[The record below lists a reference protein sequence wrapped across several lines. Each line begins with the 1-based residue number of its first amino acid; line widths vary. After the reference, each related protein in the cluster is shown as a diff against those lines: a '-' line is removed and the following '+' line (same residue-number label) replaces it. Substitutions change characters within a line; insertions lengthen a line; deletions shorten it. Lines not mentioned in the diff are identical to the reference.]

1 MATKKSKKGKQAA
14 EPKKEV
20 AAKKNKVSISKQFQ
34 GLDMSE
40 PGLWPFYP
48 QLMLCILVSVIVVI
62 LAWYF
67 VLSDSYEAIEAAE
80 RQEIALKE
88 EFTKKWTISRN
99 LDALM
104 VKRDKVMAYVT
115 LLERKLPDE
124 TEMENLLRQIS
135 TAAETNKLKVITL
148 TALPVIAQEYYV
160 EQPIAVKL
168 GGDSYHDVGR
178 FAEALASLERI
189 VTLDSVTLSSN
200 DPNAGEVAGITLDG
214 VLKTY
219 RYGQADQ
226 EGSQEDNSRSGQ
238 TGNRNNNRARK

>member
-1 MATKKSKKGKQAA
+1 MATKKSKKGKRVA
-14 EPKKEV
+14 EPKNEV
-20 AAKKNKVSISKQFQ
+20 TAKKNKVSIAKQFQ

-48 QLMLCILVSVIVVI
+48 QLMLFVLVSLAVVVV
-62 LAWYF
+62 AWFF
-67 VLSDSYEAIEAAE
+67 VLDASYQAIETAK
-80 RQEIALKE
+80 RQEITLKE

-99 LDALM
+99 LEALM
-104 VKRDKVMAYVT
+104 EKRDKVMAYVT
-115 LLERKLPDE
+115 LLEKKLPDE

-135 TAAETNKLKVITL
+135 AAAETNNLKVITL
-148 TALPVIAQEYYV
+148 KALPVIAQEYYV

-168 GGDSYHDVGR
+168 GGGSYHDVGR

-200 DPNAGEVAGITLDG
+200 DPNVGEASGITLDG

-226 EGSQEDNSRSGQ
+226 DSNSESGQ
-238 TGNRNNNRARK
+238 TGNRSNRARK